1 MTPSEVEKE
10 FEKWGGECSCQLGWN
25 SEGKRC
31 VIYFDKNCPF
41 HYPDSELAKL
51 KEAHSRQQE
60 KIEKLKAGLSD
71 LINTIEFLNPFGS
84 GHPNI
89 KLRVQL
95 DTLKKL
101 LDET

>member
-1 MTPSEVEKE
+1 MTPSEAEKE
-10 FEKWGGECSCQLGWN
+10 FEEVWSKHHDDELCN
-25 SEGKRC
+25 SNPILKL
-31 VIYFDKNCPF
+31 VSHWYYF
-41 HYPDSELAKL
+41 
-51 KEAHSRQQE
+51 EAYSREQE

>member
-10 FEKWGGECSCQLGWN
+10 FEEFK
-25 SEGKRC
+25 GK
-31 VIYFDKNCPF
+31 FMAEHQNPKNREFF
-41 HYPDSELAKL
+41 HDAESLICYAYL
-51 KEAHSRQQE
+51 EAYSRQQK

-89 KLRVQL
+89 KLRIQL

>member
-1 MTPSEVEKE
+1 MSENENTKVQTDFENWWKE
-10 FEKWGGECSCQLGWN
+10 QNIIDWY
-25 SEGKRC
+25 
-31 VIYFDKNCPF
+31 YF
-41 HYPDSELAKL
+41 
-51 KEAHSRQQE
+51 EAHSRQQE

-89 KLRVQL
+89 KLRIQL

>member
-10 FEKWGGECSCQLGWN
+10 FEEF
-25 SEGKRC
+25 
-31 VIYFDKNCPF
+31 I
-41 HYPDSELAKL
+41 ELHRRRYHLVVHWAL
-51 KEAHSRQQE
+51 KEAFLEAHSRQQE

-89 KLRVQL
+89 KLRIQL